1 MAGGERF
8 DCVVVGAG
16 PAGTTCAYT
25 LAKAGLSV
33 VLLERGET
41 PGSKNVMGGIL
52 YSTILNKVIPNFW
65 EEAPVERR
73 IIKKMFSI
81 LSADSELQM
90 GMRFEDFNKP
100 PFNNTFSVLRGK
112 FDAWYAKKAE
122 EAGVML
128 LNQAVVDKIIMEN
141 GKAVGVKTR
150 LEDGDL
156 FADMIVV
163 AEGVSSLLAGRLG
176 FREKQIPEHM
186 VTCCKE
192 VIGLPKEVIEER
204 FGLEGE
210 EGASLEY
217 FGGSVKGMVGSAFIY
232 TNKDTI
238 SLGIGVSTKDLKYN
252 KLTPND
258 LIENFKEHPSIR
270 RLIKGGKLLEYSAH
284 MIPEFGYDH
293 LPKLT
298 MDGLITTGDAAG
310 FVNMNPMFHE
320 GSNLAMASGLYA
332 AETILEAKR
341 KNDFSE
347 KGLAGY
353 RRRLEGSFV
362 FKDLKRYKGISDFA
376 LKHPEFFKEY
386 PELLIELAED
396 FFTVSETPKGRSRM
410 AVIKKGLK
418 RVDLLKL
425 AIGMNRARKVMF

>member
-73 IIKKMFSI
+73 IAKKMFSI

-122 EAGVML
+122 
-128 LNQAVVDKIIMEN
+128 
-141 GKAVGVKTR
+141 
-150 LEDGDL
+150 DGDL

-176 FREKQIPEHM
+176 LREKQIPEHM

-298 MDGLITTGDAAG
+298 MDGLIITGDAAG

-332 AETILEAKR
+332 AETILEAKG

>member
-1 MAGGERF
+1 MASGEKF
-8 DCVVVGAG
+8 DCIVVGAG
-16 PAGTTCAYT
+16 PAGVTCAYA

-33 VLLERGET
+33 VLLERGEA

-52 YSTILNKVIPNFW
+52 YSTILNRVIPNFW

-73 IIKKMFSI
+73 IVKKTFSI
-81 LSADSELQM
+81 LSDDSELQL

-100 PFNNTFSVLRGK
+100 PFNNTFSVLRGR

-122 EAGVML
+122 EAGVMI
-128 LNQAVVDKIIMEN
+128 LNQAVVDKIIVEN

-163 AEGVSSLLAGRLG
+163 AEGVGSLLAERLG
-176 FREKQIPEHM
+176 LREKQVPGHM

-192 VIGLPKEVIEER
+192 VIELPKEVIEER
-204 FGLEGE
+204 FNLEGE

-232 TNKDTI
+232 TNKETI
-238 SLGIGVSTKDLKYN
+238 SVGIGVSTRELKYN

-258 LIENFKEHPSIR
+258 LIENFKEHPSIK
-270 RLIKGGKLLEYSAH
+270 RLVKGGKLLEYSAH
-284 MIPEFGYDH
+284 LIPEFGYDH

-298 MDGLITTGDAAG
+298 MAGLIIAGDAAG

-320 GSNLAMASGLYA
+320 GSNLAMASGLAA
-332 AETILEAKR
+332 AETILEAR
-341 KNDFSE
+341 QKNDLSE

-353 RRRLEGSFV
+353 RRRLEDSFV
-362 FKDLKRYKGISDFA
+362 LKDLKRYKGISNFA
-376 LKHPEFFKEY
+376 VKHPEFFKEY
-386 PELLIELAED
+386 PELLIELAQD
-396 FFTVSETPKGRSRM
+396 FFTVSETPKGKSRM

-418 RVDLLKL
+418 RVNLLKL

>member
-1 MAGGERF
+1 MESGEKF

-16 PAGTTCAYT
+16 PAGTTCALA
-25 LAKAGLSV
+25 LAKAGLNV
-33 VLLERGET
+33 VLLERGEA

-73 IIKKMFSI
+73 IVKKVFSL
-81 LSADSELQM
+81 LSADSEIQV

-128 LNQAVVDKIIMEN
+128 LSQAVVDKVIVEN
-141 GKAVGVKTR
+141 GRAVGVKTR
-150 LEDGDL
+150 LEEGDL
-156 FADMIVV
+156 FADTVV
-163 AEGVSSLLAGRLG
+163 IAEGVGSLLAERLG
-176 FREKQIPEHM
+176 LRERHVPEHM

-192 VIGLPKEVIEER
+192 VIELPKETIEER
-204 FGLEGE
+204 FNLEGE

-217 FGGSVKGMVGSAFIY
+217 FGGSVKGMVGSTFIY
-232 TNKDTI
+232 TNKETI
-238 SLGIGVSTKDLKYN
+238 SVGIGVSTRDLKHN

-258 LIENFKEHPSIR
+258 LIENFKEHPSIK
-270 RLIKGGKLLEYSAH
+270 RLVKGGKLLEYSAH

-298 MDGLITTGDAAG
+298 MDGLLITGDAAG

-332 AETILEAKR
+332 AETILEAKQ

-353 RRRLEGSFV
+353 RRRLENSFV
-362 FKDLKRYKGISDFA
+362 LRDLKRYKGISDFA

-386 PELLIELAED
+386 PELVIELARD
-396 FFTVSETPKGRSRM
+396 FFTVSETPKGKSRR
-410 AVIKKGLK
+410 ALVRKALK
-418 RVDLLKL
+418 RVNLLKL